1 MNVNLNLKKV
11 ILSATLIFTTII
23 AVGCGVNNDKS
34 VDQIEQSMIKE
45 VKFEKM
51 EKGDSKSL
59 KRFYKLNAND
69 YDGVIL
75 YTPKSTMDVNE
86 MLIVKVKD
94 KSQIESLQDSID
106 SRINYQLQSFSGYG
120 PEQCALVNN
129 YELKTK
135 GNFVFFAV
143 SENAEEIKEAFLESI
158 KQ

>member
-1 MNVNLNLKKV
+1 MKINLKKK
-11 ILSATLIFTTII
+11 LLMATLLITTVIT
-23 AVGCGVNNDKS
+23 VGCGVNNDQS
-34 VDQIEQSMIKE
+34 VDKIENEIKQK
-45 VKFEKM
+45 VKFDKM

-75 YTPKSTMDVNE
+75 YTPQSTMDVNE
-86 MLIVKVKD
+86 VLIVKVKD
-94 KSQIESLQDSID
+94 KSQIEPLEDSID

-120 PEQCALVNN
+120 PEQCALVDN
-129 YELKTK
+129 YELKSK

-143 SENAEEIKEAFLESI
+143 SENAQQIKEAFLDSI

>member
-1 MNVNLNLKKV
+1 MNIKLKK
-11 ILSATLIFTTII
+11 ILLAATLIITTVIT
-23 AVGCGVNNDKS
+23 AGCGVNNDKS
-34 VDQIEQSMIKE
+34 VDQIEASMKKE

-51 EKGDSKSL
+51 KKGDAKSL

-86 MLIVKVKD
+86 VLIVKVKD
-94 KSQIESLQDSID
+94 KSQIEPLEDSID

-120 PEQCALVNN
+120 PKQCALVND

-135 GNFVFFAV
+135 GNFVFFSI
-143 SENAEEIKEAFLESI
+143 SENAPQIKEAFLDSI

>member
-1 MNVNLNLKKV
+1 MKINLKKKLLV
-11 ILSATLIFTTII
+11 ATLLITTVIT
-23 AVGCGVNNDKS
+23 VGCGVNNDKS
-34 VDQIEQSMIKE
+34 VDQIETEMKQE
-45 VKFEKM
+45 VKFDKM

-75 YTPKSTMDVNE
+75 YTPESTMDVSE
-86 MLIVKVKD
+86 VLIVKVKD
-94 KSQIESLQDSID
+94 KSQIEPLEDSID

-129 YELKTK
+129 YELKSK

-143 SENAEEIKEAFLESI
+143 SENAEQIKEAFLDSI

>member
-1 MNVNLNLKKV
+1 MKINLKKKLLVTTLLITTV
-11 ILSATLIFTTII
+11 IT
-23 AVGCGVNNDKS
+23 VGCGANNDKS
-34 VDQIEQSMIKE
+34 VDQIETEMKQE
-45 VKFEKM
+45 VKFDKM

-75 YTPKSTMDVNE
+75 YTPESTMDVSE
-86 MLIVKVKD
+86 VLIVKVKD
-94 KSQIESLQDSID
+94 KSQIEPLEDSID

-129 YELKTK
+129 YELKSK

-143 SENAEEIKEAFLESI
+143 SENAEQIKEAFLDSI

>member
-1 MNVNLNLKKV
+1 MNIKLKKKLLV
-11 ILSATLIFTTII
+11 ATLLVTTLIT
-23 AVGCGVNNDKS
+23 AGCGVNNDKS
-34 VDQIEQSMIKE
+34 ADQIENSMKKE

-69 YDGVIL
+69 YDGFIL
-75 YTPKSTMDVNE
+75 YTPQSTMDVNE
-86 MLIVKVKD
+86 VLIVKVKD
-94 KSQIESLQDSID
+94 KSQIESLEDSID

-120 PEQCALVNN
+120 PEQCALVND

-135 GNFVFFAV
+135 GDFVFFAV
-143 SENAEEIKEAFLESI
+143 SENANQIKEAFLDSI

>member
-1 MNVNLNLKKV
+1 MNMKLKKRV
-11 ILSATLIFTTII
+11 LMTTTLLASILT
-23 AVGCGVNNDKS
+23 VGCGINNDITVKE
-34 VDQIEQSMIKE
+34 IEDSMTNE

-69 YDGVIL
+69 YEGVVL
-75 YTPKSTMDVNE
+75 YTPESTMDVNE

-120 PEQCALVNN
+120 PEQCALVEN

-143 SENAEEIKEAFLESI
+143 SENAEDLKEAFMDSI
-158 KQ
+158 KD

>member
-1 MNVNLNLKKV
+1 MNIKLKKK
-11 ILSATLIFTTII
+11 LLLATLLVTTVIT
-23 AVGCGVNNDKS
+23 AGCGVNNDKS
-34 VDQIEQSMIKE
+34 VVQIEASMKQE

-86 MLIVKVKD
+86 VLIVKVKD
-94 KSQIESLQDSID
+94 KSQIESVQDSID

-120 PEQCALVNN
+120 PEQCALVED

-135 GNFVFFAV
+135 GDFVFFAIG
-143 SENAEEIKEAFLESI
+143 ENAEQIKEAFLDSI

>member
-1 MNVNLNLKKV
+1 MKINLKKKLLVTTLLITTV
-11 ILSATLIFTTII
+11 IT
-23 AVGCGVNNDKS
+23 VGCGTNNDKS
-34 VDQIEQSMIKE
+34 VDQIETEMKQE
-45 VKFEKM
+45 VKFDKM

-75 YTPKSTMDVNE
+75 YTPESTMDVSE
-86 MLIVKVKD
+86 VLIVKVKD
-94 KSQIESLQDSID
+94 KSQIEPLEDSID

-120 PEQCALVNN
+120 PEQCALVND
-129 YELKTK
+129 YELKSK

-143 SENAEEIKEAFLESI
+143 SENAEQIKEAFLDSI

>member
-1 MNVNLNLKKV
+1 MNIKWKKK
-11 ILSATLIFTTII
+11 LLLATLLVTT
-23 AVGCGVNNDKS
+23 VTTSGCGVNNNKS
-34 VDQIEQSMIKE
+34 VDQIEASMKKE

-75 YTPKSTMDVNE
+75 YKPKSTMDVNE
-86 MLIVKVKD
+86 VLIVKVKD
-94 KSQIESLQDSID
+94 KSQIESLEDSID

-120 PEQCALVNN
+120 PQQCALVND

-135 GNFVFFAV
+135 GNFVFFAI
-143 SENAEEIKEAFLESI
+143 SENANQIKEAFLDSI
-158 KQ
+158 HQ

>member
-1 MNVNLNLKKV
+1 MNIKLKKKLLV
-11 ILSATLIFTTII
+11 AALLVPAII
-23 AVGCGVNNDKS
+23 TAGCGVNNNKS
-34 VDQIEQSMIKE
+34 VDQIETSMKKE

-51 EKGDSKSL
+51 EKGDTKSL

-86 MLIVKVKD
+86 VLIVKVKD
-94 KSQIESLQDSID
+94 KSQIESLEDSID

-120 PEQCALVNN
+120 PEQCALVND

-135 GNFVFFAV
+135 GDFVFFAV
-143 SENAEEIKEAFLESI
+143 SENANQIKEAFLDSI